1 MLRERFYG
9 VHGNIRFAT
18 SIVSSLNDMPPQYPH
33 FRCSRMRDAIKG
45 LERPNLDG
53 AKFDSVKPFSAIS
66 LGAV

>member
-1 MLRERFYG
+1 MLRERFYE

-18 SIVSSLNDMPPQYPH
+18 SIVSSLNDMPPQYPA
-33 FRCSRMRDAIKG
+33 FPLFKD
-45 LERPNLDG
+45 ERRNQRSWRLNLDG